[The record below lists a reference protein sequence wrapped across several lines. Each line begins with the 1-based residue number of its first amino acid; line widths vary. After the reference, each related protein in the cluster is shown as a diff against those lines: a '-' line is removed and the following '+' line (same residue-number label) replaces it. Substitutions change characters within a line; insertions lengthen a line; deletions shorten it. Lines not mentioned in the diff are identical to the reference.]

1 MWNKIKTEDY
11 IQKNF
16 VISVTK
22 LQGWQYISFHKKKNS
37 SRYTFTISQTLIT
50 YISFLSIY
58 IAENKVLG
66 KNQTQ
71 RSLLAYVS
79 DPIIKCLLK
88 TSRFSLPNDFYTN
101 VARKNTASVWIP
113 GKRKTFVQKKSG
125 VYFFF
130 RKQDQMDVNFLFQ
143 ECEV

>member
-22 LQGWQYISFHKKKNS
+22 LQAWQYISFHKKKDS

-58 IAENKVLG
+58 IAENKALG

-71 RSLLAYVS
+71 RSLSAYVS
-79 DPIIKCLLK
+79 DLIIKCLLK

-101 VARKNTASVWIP
+101 VARKNTASV
-113 GKRKTFVQKKSG
+113 
-125 VYFFF
+125 
-130 RKQDQMDVNFLFQ
+130 
-143 ECEV
+143 